1 MTAIAAEL
9 DQKLQTLDPQ
19 AAAEIERLVR
29 EVLRRVEQP
38 RTEPPVS
45 EAVAAHRAHI
55 AKFAGIWLW
64 DDFERPPQGEFEK
77 REEW

>member
-19 AAAEIERLVR
+19 AATYVEQLVR
-29 EVLRRVEQP
+29 DALRQAETHLSPATDAKALAEHQ
-38 RTEPPVS
+38 
-45 EAVAAHRAHI
+45 AHI
-55 AKFAGIWLW
+55 AKFAGIWAG

-77 REEW
+77 REDW